1 MTIILKKYW
10 PLAGIGLL
18 LVIVGFYLVQAQ
30 KGIEENQL
38 LAELASKEGVTLKNI
53 HYTQKDPGKGL
64 RWVLDASKAN
74 LSKDKRLLHFSRFR
88 LKLES
93 DKGPGLQLEGKN
105 GEYDKS
111 TGEMTFSGDLRG
123 RTDNGYTI
131 ATNSAVYSQKQGN
144 LKTDDQVE
152 ISGPFF
158 SVKGE
163 GLFLNIE
170 KEILIIR
177 SKATTLID
185 SKQLIL

>member
-1 MTIILKKYW
+1 VTRILKKYW

-53 HYTQKDPGKGL
+53 HYTQKDPRKGL

-93 DKGPGLQLEGKN
+93 DKGPGLQLR
-105 GEYDKS
+105 S
-111 TGEMTFSGDLRG
+111 TARNRG
-123 RTDNGYTI
+123 I
-131 ATNSAVYSQKQGN
+131 
-144 LKTDDQVE
+144 
-152 ISGPFF
+152 
-158 SVKGE
+158 
-163 GLFLNIE
+163 
-170 KEILIIR
+170 
-177 SKATTLID
+177 
-185 SKQLIL
+185 